1 MIVTHNPISFEAHSF
16 QISPALEYSDEE
28 ELLQI
33 PYFQRKFYL
42 GLRIILFIIDQTFAE

>member
-16 QISPALEYSDEE
+16 QISLALKYSDEE

-42 GLRIILFIIDQTFAE
+42 GLKIILFIIDQAFAE